1 MNILLNI
8 SIITSTIIDMI
19 SKKLIL
25 IITWIVYNTNSMNN

>member
-1 MNILLNI
+1 MNILLKI